1 MIDEKEIAKLS
12 KSLFWDVPQD
22 SANIQRI
29 ANHNSDWLIQ
39 RAFEYGAMRD
49 IRLVLSWYGNEKAIR
64 VLCEAESLS
73 RVTVG
78 FACALFDLDKTNFKC
93 YNYKRS
99 NPIYY

>member
-1 MIDEKEIAKLS
+1 MIDDKEIANLS

-22 SANIQRI
+22 SANRLRI
-29 ANHNSDWLIQ
+29 ANENADWMIQ

-49 IRLVLSWYGNEKAIR
+49 IRQVLSWYGNEKAIQ
-64 VLCEAESLS
+64 VLCAAESLS